1 MIHLFNSMNI
11 YPGIPIP
18 DIPAENSSPEP
29 DAVAAVLDSR
39 HNYERILCHGPL
51 SGVKSIEAGGN
62 TTLLKFIERLM
73 QERQFI
79 DTLNEKNNQSYNSM
93 YALEQII
100 SEIGVNSEEE
110 IKISSAL
117 KQAVS
122 DINHSIADVNRLSN
136 QTNLPAMETAHVSAQ
151 GCGFSF
157 IVKVIKSR
165 ASEVKQH
172 AAQIALLSN
181 TISARAGQVC
191 ESVSAIH
198 ALITRISQE
207 MASTSETLEQVIER
221 SGHMQK
227 IIHHIAI
234 QQFLNMV
241 KRVHIIWKY
250 QVCHYLFIRDRQAV
264 MNVHHSCRLGHRYY
278 TGEGVMI

>member
-1 MIHLFNSMNI
+1 
-11 YPGIPIP
+11 
-18 DIPAENSSPEP
+18 
-29 DAVAAVLDSR
+29 
-39 HNYERILCHGPL
+39 
-51 SGVKSIEAGGN
+51 
-62 TTLLKFIERLM
+62 
-73 QERQFI
+73 
-79 DTLNEKNNQSYNSM
+79 M

-191 ESVSAIH
+191 ECFCDPCFDY
-198 ALITRISQE
+198 T
-207 MASTSETLEQVIER
+207 
-221 SGHMQK
+221 
-227 IIHHIAI
+227 
-234 QQFLNMV
+234 
-241 KRVHIIWKY
+241 Y
-250 QVCHYLFIRDRQAV
+250 QPGD
-264 MNVHHSCRLGHRYY
+264 
-278 TGEGVMI
+278 GVNQ